1 MESGANI
8 TYKYESDGNARDM
21 DTMAAYFI
29 SDAERNELADKI
41 GEVIYYKA
49 LKATQDGK
57 DFMKKGIKTLFGKAT
72 L

>member
-1 MESGANI
+1 
-8 TYKYESDGNARDM
+8 M
-21 DTMAAYFI
+21 DTMGSYFM
-29 SDAERNELADKI
+29 SDTERDENAEKI

-57 DFMKKGIKTLFGKAT
+57 DFMKKGIKTLFGKAA